1 LIAAFCIKKAHGY
14 GVTLMKIRH
23 LLIQHIM
30 KNRIVVDN
38 NKTFDPDD
46 PMGWLKLAK
55 HLYKI
60 NLKNLKKGKP
70 LKP

>member
-1 LIAAFCIKKAHGY
+1 
-14 GVTLMKIRH
+14 
-23 LLIQHIM
+23 M

-38 NKTFDPDD
+38 TKTFDPDD
-46 PMGWLKLAK
+46 QMGWLKLAK

-70 LKP
+70 PKH